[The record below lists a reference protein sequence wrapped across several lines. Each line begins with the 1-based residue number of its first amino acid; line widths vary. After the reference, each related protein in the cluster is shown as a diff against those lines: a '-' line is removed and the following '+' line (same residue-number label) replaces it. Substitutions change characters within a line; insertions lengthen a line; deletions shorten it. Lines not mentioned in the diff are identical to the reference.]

1 MSSIT
6 RGILR
11 YGVIGG
17 LALGGVTLLV
27 GPVRVAAGLAQ
38 VRVKAQ
44 NVVDSCV
51 DDPVALRRQ
60 LEQLA
65 DEYPDRIAEVRG
77 EIAEVTYQ
85 ISQFD
90 RDIAI
95 AKQVVLMTT
104 DDLQEFKTLVARAE
118 AEARTTAR
126 PISIRHDGVRYD
138 IEEAYDEGRR
148 INNVRGTYQDRLAH
162 DAFQL
167 KLLNEQKDRLTEI
180 LSKME
185 GEYSTYRSKLWQLD
199 RQIDAVQRNERLI
212 KLTEQQQATLE
223 SYNRFGKIRN
233 LKQLEAK
240 LAEIRAFQQAQ
251 LETLEKRGV
260 HYDYEER
267 ARFELDS
274 DGAAVGP
281 FDTII
286 EIEMDADAE
295 EGPQPDRS
303 VVWAGPKVIE

>member
-27 GPVRVAAGLAQ
+27 GPERVAAGLAQ

-60 LEQLA
+60 LEQMA

-77 EIAEVTYQ
+77 EIAEVTHQ
-85 ISQFD
+85 IGQFD
-90 RDIAI
+90 RDVAI
-95 AKQVVLMTT
+95 AQQVVLMTT
-104 DDLQEFKTLVARAE
+104 NDLQEFKTLVARAE
-118 AEARTTAR
+118 AEVRTTAR

-148 INNVRGTYQDRLAH
+148 INNVRGTYQDRLSH
-162 DAFQL
+162 DEFQL

-180 LSKME
+180 LVKME
-185 GEYSTYRSKLWQLD
+185 GEYSTYQSKLWQLD

-212 KLTEQQQATLE
+212 KLTEDQQATLE

-267 ARFELDS
+267 ARFELDAN
-274 DGAAVGP
+274 GEVLGP
-281 FDTII
+281 FDVII
-286 EIEMDADAE
+286 EIDMDADAE

-303 VVWAGPKVIE
+303 VVWAGPKIIE